1 MRFST
6 YRIVEDLSVVQV
18 GCSGKRMRK
27 RNEGR
32 ELKEVRRERNES
44 GRQEE
49 KRNEELRKR
58 EKKIEDMP
66 CIFIVNRIC

>member
-1 MRFST
+1 M
-6 YRIVEDLSVVQV
+6 
-18 GCSGKRMRK
+18 GCSGKRRRK

-32 ELKEVRRERNES
+32 ELEEVRRERKES

-49 KRNEELRKR
+49 ERNEELRKR